1 MDRPVL
7 VIDAFNLFTRHF
19 IAHPGMAENGE
30 RAGEP
35 AGGIAGFINS
45 TRWLVDTLHPDKV
58 VVVWESGGSHR
69 KRKLFSEYKM
79 HRRPQKLNR
88 YYEDDIPTT
97 TENRNWQVSTIV
109 SLLREVGVC
118 QVYVPDCEADDVIGY
133 ICKYKFKGKQ
143 KVIVSSDKDF
153 YQLLGDD
160 TKVYNPMGKRYV
172 EASDVLERF
181 GISSQNFCVA
191 KALCGDPSDNI
202 PGVKGVGFKTLAKR
216 FPLMGTDTEIS
227 CSDIITEAREK
238 AQEKRAPQLFGNIAG
253 AEELIKLNWQL
264 MYLDTNNLAAAQIKK
279 IDHTLDSFDPHHDKM
294 SLMRKLIKAGL
305 PRIDADRLAMVCRS
319 NLKN

>member
-19 IAHPGMAENGE
+19 IANPAMAENGV

-45 TRWLVDTLHPDKV
+45 TRWLVDTLHPDQV
-58 VVVWESGGSHR
+58 VVVWESGGSLR
-69 KRKLFSEYKM
+69 KRKLFPEYKM

-97 TENRNWQVSTIV
+97 TQNRNWQVSTIV

-133 ICKYKFKGKQ
+133 VCKYKFKGKQ

-153 YQLLGDD
+153 YQLLGPD

-172 EASDVLERF
+172 EASDVLARF

-216 FPLMGTDTEIS
+216 FPKMGTEDEVTCSEI
-227 CSDIITEAREK
+227 IAEARER
-238 AQEKRAPQLFGNIAG
+238 AEAKRAPKLFGNIAD
-253 AEELIKLNWQL
+253 AEDTIKRNWQL

-279 IDHTLDSFDPHHDKM
+279 IDHAIDSFDPRHDKM

-319 NLKN
+319 NLRN

>member
-19 IAHPGMAENGE
+19 IANPAMAENGV

-45 TRWLVDTLHPDKV
+45 TRWLVDTLHPDQV
-58 VVVWESGGSHR
+58 VVVWESGGSLR
-69 KRKLFSEYKM
+69 KRKLFPEYKM

-97 TENRNWQVSTIV
+97 TQNRNWQVSTIV

-133 ICKYKFKGKQ
+133 VCKYKFKGKQ

-153 YQLLGDD
+153 YQLLGPD

-172 EASDVLERF
+172 EASDVLARF

-216 FPLMGTDTEIS
+216 FPKMGTEDEVTCSEI
-227 CSDIITEAREK
+227 IAEARER
-238 AQEKRAPQLFGNIAG
+238 AEAKRAPKLFGNITD
-253 AEELIKLNWQL
+253 AEDAIKRNWQL

-279 IDHTLDSFDPHHDKM
+279 IDHALDSFDPRHDKM

-319 NLKN
+319 NLRN